1 MGSVAHIDMS
11 EKGLAL
17 SLRDSNAASRLTV
30 GKRGFAPFWLLEK
43 GWVFG
48 GTVAI
53 IRKNVG
59 NTRGWGLVGRVNDWH
74 GEGVFNV

>member
-1 MGSVAHIDMS
+1 M
-11 EKGLAL
+11 
-17 SLRDSNAASRLTV
+17 AASRLTV

-48 GTVAI
+48 KDVAI

-59 NTRGWGLVGRVNDWH
+59 ITRGWGVCGRVNDCYE
-74 GEGVFNV
+74 EGVFNV